1 MTKYSEFVEDYIP
14 SSIEEY
20 FTKNLDPGRQH
31 IRKKKRR
38 INENTEKF
46 HEPDCSSV
54 DDIKEKNKRE
64 FTGTRD
70 ELIEEGY
77 EPCGICKP

>member
-1 MTKYSEFVEDYIP
+1 MT
-14 SSIEEY
+14 
-20 FTKNLDPGRQH
+20 
-31 IRKKKRR
+31 
-38 INENTEKF
+38 
-46 HEPDCSSV
+46 PDCSSV

-70 ELIEEGY
+70 ELIEDGY